1 MNNKDLSETQRPESQ
16 SHSQQSQANTMK
28 KATTR
33 ATAKNATPRA
43 STSPSTADLSPRER
57 IIAAARH
64 LFGQKGFHNTTTAE
78 LATEAAVSTGQIYRH
93 FDAKADIVLAIVEG
107 TVRQRVAEM
116 NAIFDAV
123 EHGNCTLFEAIKAII
138 DISLAPDDISLSYEI
153 TAEAVRNP
161 AVAERLETLVSA
173 YQDGVRR
180 LATLARPDITRD
192 ELGAYVDIMMACFIG
207 LGLRT
212 SLRTATDSDTASS
225 RTAALMLR
233 ALGLKDDG
241 DTP

>member
-1 MNNKDLSETQRPESQ
+1 
-16 SHSQQSQANTMK
+16 MK
-28 KATTR
+28 KTTTR
-33 ATAKNATPRA
+33 ATAQNAATRA
-43 STSPSTADLSPRER
+43 STPSLTGDLSPRER

-64 LFGQKGFHNTTTAE
+64 LFGEKGFHNTTTAE

-107 TVRQRVAEM
+107 TVHQRVTQM
-116 NAIFDAV
+116 NEIFDAV
-123 EHGNCTLFEAIKAII
+123 EHGDCTLFGALKAII

-161 AVAERLETLVSA
+161 EVAERLETLVST
-173 YQDGVRR
+173 YQEGVRR
-180 LATLARPDITRD
+180 LATLARPDIAPD

-212 SLRTATDSDTASS
+212 AFNTPTDIDTASS
-225 RTAALMLR
+225 RTAVLMLR
-233 ALGLKDDG
+233 ALGLESDS